1 MNIEWEKLSTVSG
14 RGIVVEDEPILRML
28 MVEILVE
35 IGLHSLAF
43 ETADDAL
50 IYLLSRPN
58 DCPLVIADH
67 SLPGQLQG
75 AEFVALVKTKW
86 PSIAT
91 ILTSGYA
98 LDAST
103 VPTST
108 AYLQKP
114 WSMEDLVMAV
124 ANQLQP
130 GRPLQKTS

>member
-1 MNIEWEKLSTVSG
+1 
-14 RGIVVEDEPILRML
+14 ML

-35 IGLHSLAF
+35 IGLDSLAF

-67 SLPGQLQG
+67 GLPGQLQG

-108 AYLQKP
+108 TYLRKP